1 MIQKGES
8 IFQYPRHDAVNIK
21 CLKALR
27 LNKNIEIAKQIKDA
41 FSLSSP

>member
-8 IFQYPRHDAVNIK
+8 IFQYPRHDAGNIT

-27 LNKNIEIAKQIKDA
+27 LYKNFKNVQ
-41 FSLSSP
+41 